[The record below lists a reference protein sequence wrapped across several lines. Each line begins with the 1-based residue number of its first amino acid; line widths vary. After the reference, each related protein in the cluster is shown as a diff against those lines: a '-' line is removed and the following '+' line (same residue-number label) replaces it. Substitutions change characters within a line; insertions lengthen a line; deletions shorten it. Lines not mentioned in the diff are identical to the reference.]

1 MTNATTIN
9 DTVGTEA
16 LLMNAPGDAIDDTA
30 SQGGSPTGLSGVTV
44 TAAGADSLLQGNLD
58 IYHFGSG
65 SYAGSGASGDYVP
78 GGTTFTA
85 IGNDTLSDTSGNTY
99 FYGNGGQD
107 NITLGAG
114 GNTVVFG
121 MYSINGDGSQTS
133 GALLQLI
140 TEGTEASA
148 PGFWGNGSNFP
159 GGGTPDGGGGFSTT
173 SDSITTITGWTLGS
187 DTLQFNVLAWAAT
200 DAQLVDGVTLAQIPA
215 NAVSEGFSQYL
226 GTPGITLGPAGPPGS
241 PAHVYLVLDAIQ
253 IYANASDLAAGIE
266 AGGIGNFLLGATP
279 TIPVDILVAYSTG
292 ADINIADVHIH
303 GTNANTASDTIT
315 ASDMVQLVGL
325 TSLANLGTNSLIS
338 FVHNS
343 AV

>member
-1 MTNATTIN
+1 
-9 DTVGTEA
+9 
-16 LLMNAPGDAIDDTA
+16 
-30 SQGGSPTGLSGVTV
+30 
-44 TAAGADSLLQGNLD
+44 
-58 IYHFGSG
+58 
-65 SYAGSGASGDYVP
+65 
-78 GGTTFTA
+78 
-85 IGNDTLSDTSGNTY
+85 
-99 FYGNGGQD
+99 
-107 NITLGAG
+107 
-114 GNTVVFG
+114 

-159 GGGTPDGGGGFSTT
+159 GGASPDGGGGFFY
-173 SDSITTITGWTLGS
+173 
-187 DTLQFNVLAWAAT
+187 QLAAVSQPSPGGPSAAT
-200 DAQLVDGVTLAQIPA
+200 PFSSTSLHGRPRMPNWWTVSALAQIPA

-292 ADINIADVHIH
+292 TDINIADVHIH
-303 GTNANTASDTIT
+303 GTSANTASDTIT

-325 TSLANLGTNSLIS
+325 TSLANLGYQQPHQFRTSQRRRRLAVELRLHQKRLAAGS
-338 FVHNS
+338 FGSPPFPLGLGAPASCRLS
-343 AV
+343 ATGLR